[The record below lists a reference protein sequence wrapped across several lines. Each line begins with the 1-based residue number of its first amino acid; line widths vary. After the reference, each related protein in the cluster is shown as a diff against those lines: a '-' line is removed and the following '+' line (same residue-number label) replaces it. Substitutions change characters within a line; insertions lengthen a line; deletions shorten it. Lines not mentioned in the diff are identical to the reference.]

1 MSRET
6 PDQHDADFVLRVYEM
21 RRETVLRESRSTIA
35 RDFWPKS
42 YDDVLAITRPDHPH
56 NAAFRQVATYW
67 EMVYGL
73 CRHGIVHGEYFMENN
88 GEGLYLLAKV
98 APYLEAYRK
107 DFSPT
112 SFRSAE
118 WVAQHT
124 AEGKRLFALFQG
136 RVAKVLAS
144 K

>member
-6 PDQHDADFVLRVYEM
+6 PDHHDADLVLRVYEM
-21 RRETVLRESRSTIA
+21 RREAVMRESRTAIS

-42 YDDVLAITRPDHPH
+42 YDDLLAISKPDHPH

-73 CRHGIVHGEYFMENN
+73 VRHHIVHGDYFMENN
-88 GEGLYLLAKV
+88 GEGMYLYAKV
-98 APYLEAYRK
+98 APYLEQYRK

-118 WVAQHT
+118 YVAKNT
-124 AEGKRLFALFQG
+124 AEGRRLFEMFTA
-136 RVAKVLAS
+136 RVAKVLAA

>member
-1 MSRET
+1 MSREM
-6 PDQHDADFVLRVYEM
+6 PDHHDADLVLRVYEM
-21 RRETVLRESRSTIA
+21 RREAVLRESRNAIA

-42 YDDVLAITRPDHPH
+42 YDDVLAITKPDHPH

-73 CRHGIVHGEYFMENN
+73 CRHGIVHGEYFMESN
-88 GEGLYLLAKV
+88 GEGLYLLAKL
-98 APYLEAYRK
+98 APYVEAYRR

-112 SFRSAE
+112 SFRNAE
-118 WVAQHT
+118 WVAQNT
-124 AEGKRLFALFQG
+124 VEGKRLFELFQG

>member
-1 MSRET
+1 MSREK
-6 PDQHDADFVLRVYEM
+6 PDHHDADLVLRVYEM
-21 RRETVLRESRSTIA
+21 RREAVLRESRNVIA

-42 YDDVLAITRPDHPH
+42 YDDVLAITKLDHPH

-73 CRHGIVHGEYFMENN
+73 VRHGIVHGEYFMENN
-88 GEGLYLLAKV
+88 GEGMYLLAKV
-98 APYLEAYRK
+98 APYLEQYRK

-118 WVAQHT
+118 WVAQHS
-124 AEGKRLFALFQG
+124 AEGKRLFELFQA
-136 RVAKVLAS
+136 RVAKVLAA